1 VAEGKLLT
9 HQVNENVGLKQ
20 TKEKKKVA
28 QTVEV
33 MHPWKQPKP
42 EELRAKR
49 RTPFN
54 DNLKHPR
61 PLLHMPPPETVPS
74 SGPRRPSHY
83 ISESG
88 AFEINAM
95 GKQLVINPV
104 PSLPAADAQRKRF
117 MFENMSLFA
126 DSPARLGR
134 MRCPG

>member
-1 VAEGKLLT
+1 
-9 HQVNENVGLKQ
+9 
-20 TKEKKKVA
+20 
-28 QTVEV
+28 

-126 DSPARLGR
+126 EAPQDWAACVALVDRADRLLKEWKSKQ
-134 MRCPG
+134 CKE